1 MTGTAPDAERAKR
14 RARTGPAPVQVT
26 SGDPIHAVDGRMPG
40 IMGLGGSSTRE
51 PGAGEPTDLTPV
63 RLTEGFYRARI
74 WHLAELVE
82 LVRDRRAGGVRGWL
96 DQPAYK
102 PGSVRPER
110 SRAPTWRPF
119 LWDGRCRPPRAT
131 NPGDWPGER
140 ACPSRE
146 GRAAPIRSCS
156 RWGLPCR
163 PRCRVRG
170 ALLPHP
176 FTLTPDASGAVC
188 SLWHC
193 PWGRPRRTLSGTV
206 SPWSPDFPPR
216 TLMHPERPP
225 GRLIRGQMRPRRRPG
240 QESQMDYQLPVFS
253 IDVQGSCGSL
263 AAPFCRI
270 SIEMPSGDFTKAM

>member
-1 MTGTAPDAERAKR
+1 MPVRSLGACRKWNRSAGLRARWRGNVRSLSSRPGPDRR
-14 RARTGPAPVQVT
+14 RAARVTGAAMGAKARARPAPALSQVT
-26 SGDPIHAVDGRMPG
+26 PGDPIDAADGRVAG
-40 IMGLGGSSTRE
+40 IMGLGRSSTR
-51 PGAGEPTDLTPV
+51 AG
-63 RLTEGFYRARI
+63 
-74 WHLAELVE
+74 
-82 LVRDRRAGGVRGWL
+82 RDRRSGDLNPARLTVGEFFASFPPRRPSPVRAQAIGSIRFWREV

-102 PGSVRPER
+102 PGSVGPEGV
-110 SRAPTWRPF
+110 SPPTWRPF
-119 LWDGRCRPPRAT
+119 LWDGRRRPPRAT

-176 FTLTPDASGAVC
+176 FTLTPDESGAVC

-216 TLMHPERPP
+216 GEPRSGRPA
-225 GRLIRGQMRPRRRPG
+225 G
-240 QESQMDYQLPVFS
+240 
-253 IDVQGSCGSL
+253 
-263 AAPFCRI
+263 
-270 SIEMPSGDFTKAM
+270 

>member
-1 MTGTAPDAERAKR
+1 MRR
-14 RARTGPAPVQVT
+14 RALR
-26 SGDPIHAVDGRMPG
+26 RC
-40 IMGLGGSSTRE
+40 
-51 PGAGEPTDLTPV
+51 AGEA
-63 RLTEGFYRARI
+63 YRC
-74 WHLAELVE
+74 V
-82 LVRDRRAGGVRGWL
+82 

-102 PGSVRPER
+102 PGSVGPER

-119 LWDGRCRPPRAT
+119 LWDGRRRPPRAT
-131 NPGDWPGER
+131 NPGDWPGEP

-176 FTLTPDASGAVC
+176 FTLTPDGSGAVC
-188 SLWHC
+188 FLWHC

-216 TLMHPERPP
+216 MLARPERPP
-225 GRLIRGQMRPRRRPG
+225 GRLIRGQMRPRSRPG
-240 QESQMDYQLPVFS
+240 QGCRTLTRCRCSPWTS
-253 IDVQGSCGSL
+253 KAP
-263 AAPFCRI
+263 AAPWRR
-270 SIEMPSGDFTKAM
+270 PSAGSRWRYRPATSRRPCSRRAAAG

>member
-1 MTGTAPDAERAKR
+1 MYTSRSPAKR
-14 RARTGPAPVQVT
+14 GPERVAARFR
-26 SGDPIHAVDGRMPG
+26 GR
-40 IMGLGGSSTRE
+40 
-51 PGAGEPTDLTPV
+51 
-63 RLTEGFYRARI
+63 
-74 WHLAELVE
+74 W
-82 LVRDRRAGGVRGWL
+82 

-216 TLMHPERPP
+216 TRMRPERPP
-225 GRLIRGQMRPRRRPG
+225 GRLIRGQMGPHRRPG
-240 QESQMDYQLPVFS
+240 QGRRRMPPTERPVPRRS
-253 IDVQGSCGSL
+253 RITRSRYSPSKPTAP
-263 AAPFCRI
+263 AAP
-270 SIEMPSGDFTKAM
+270 SPSPSAGSRWRSRPATSRRPCSRPGADG